1 MKARNHPVDF
11 TRQAKKLAKHYA
23 RYLDALRKEY
33 LRHNTSLYR
42 VYRGLRW
49 GHCLRPPFH
58 RLWPRLRSCLR
69 TRYIRL
75 GDRHWPRLRSYLR
88 TRYIRLGDRHDRR
101 RAKLLT
107 NYLRCVDRLLPTGA
121 MLRFT
126 LAGRTHTVAF
136 IGCGF
141 SDRCGEFP
149 TLKFTSVT
157 DDANYTMET
166 LLNLEDVVRL

>member
-49 GHCLRPPFH
+49 GHGLRPPFH
-58 RLWPRLRSCLR
+58 RL
-69 TRYIRL
+69 
-75 GDRHWPRLRSYLR
+75 WPRLRSYLR

-136 IGCGF
+136 LDYGF

>member
-23 RYLDALRKEY
+23 RYLDARRKEY

-58 RLWPRLRSCLR
+58 RL
-69 TRYIRL
+69 
-75 GDRHWPRLRSYLR
+75 WPRLRSYLR